1 MHVLLLYVLR
11 KKLKCTLIFLLEKL
25 IEMSSNSYGIFSP
38 CKNGVED
45 GVVGLKL
52 LWACVAYRYKKN
64 PLSAISYSSLSH
76 CCCFLG
82 ADLQSACLHT

>member
-25 IEMSSNSYGIFSP
+25 IQMSSNSYGIFSP

-52 LWACVAYRYKKN
+52 MWACVAYQYKRN
-64 PLSAISYSSLSH
+64 TLSAIS
-76 CCCFLG
+76 
-82 ADLQSACLHT
+82 